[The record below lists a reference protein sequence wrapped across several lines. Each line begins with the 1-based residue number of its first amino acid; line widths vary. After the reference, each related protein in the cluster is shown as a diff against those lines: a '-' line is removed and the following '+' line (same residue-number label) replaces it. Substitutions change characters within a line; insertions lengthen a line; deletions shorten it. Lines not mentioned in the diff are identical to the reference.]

1 MNSVV
6 RGLSSLQIALLA
18 ETAKLCTRAVALTAV
33 ISLAL
38 ACGDV
43 AMNVGDAVVRS
54 GPPPTILGIT
64 SASGALIVAA
74 QECAS
79 LPGLLL
85 VTVLVA
91 IGVGQE
97 YSTGMLDLLRLYEP
111 RRYVLF
117 GRKALTVFLLA
128 AVFTVAT
135 AVALLLVGL
144 LAREHYGAQA
154 AAVAP
159 AWSSSW
165 GTAWHSLCIQGLFLL
180 VALAACVAARNPLA
194 TVVGVLGLTAV
205 LAPATRT
212 GVAPFL
218 PHYWIAG
225 WMGFTRDNEFRTY
238 LWNGV
243 SSAASPST
251 CGLALLGLAGA
262 AVVCI
267 RLGLTRSRLSTPSG
281 GE

>member
-1 MNSVV
+1 MSSVV
-6 RGLSSLQIALLA
+6 RGLSSLRIALLA

-33 ISLAL
+33 ISLVL

-97 YSTGMLDLLRLYEP
+97 FSTGMLDLLRLCEP

-117 GRKALTVFLLA
+117 GRKVLAVYLLVVA
-128 AVFTVAT
+128 FTVAT
-135 AVALLLVGL
+135 AVALRLLGL
-144 LAREHYGAQA
+144 LAREHYGTQA
-154 AAVAP
+154 TAVAP
-159 AWSSSW
+159 AWASSW
-165 GTAWHSLCIQGLFLL
+165 NTVWHSLCVQGLFLL
-180 VALAACVAARNPLA
+180 VALAVCVATRNPLA
-194 TVVGVLGLTAV
+194 IVVGVLGLTV
-205 LAPATRT
+205 KISHLE
-212 GVAPFL
+212 VA
-218 PHYWIAG
+218 G
-225 WMGFTRDNEFRTY
+225 Q
-238 LWNGV
+238 
-243 SSAASPST
+243 
-251 CGLALLGLAGA
+251 
-262 AVVCI
+262 
-267 RLGLTRSRLSTPSG
+267 SG
-281 GE
+281 CVMVGS